1 MPGDC
6 CAARPARSAW
16 WIGSGV
22 GLGLVA
28 VLVPKCPL
36 CVAGWLALIGVG
48 ATMGI
53 AVGELLA
60 PASAVLAVLVVGA
73 WVMVAMRAR

>member
-6 CAARPARSAW
+6 CAARPARSGW
-16 WIGSGV
+16 WLGSGV
-22 GLGLVA
+22 ALGLVA

-36 CVAGWLALIGVG
+36 CLAGWLALIGVG
-48 ATMGI
+48 ATVGI

-60 PASAVLAVLVVGA
+60 PTSVVLAALVVGA